1 MEKQKRKHVTEMYEA
16 ILKLENLEECMA
28 FFEDLC
34 TPSEMSAME
43 QRYAVASLLKQDKV
57 YMEILEETSASTAT
71 ISRVKR
77 MLNYGNGTLGEVMDR
92 LNFDK

>member
-16 ILKLENLEECMA
+16 ILKIQNLEECEQ

-34 TPSEMSAME
+34 TPTEMAAME

-57 YMEILEETSASTAT
+57 YMEILEATSASTAT

-77 MLNYGNGTLGEVMDR
+77 MLNYGNGVLGEVMDR
-92 LNFDK
+92 LKEDK

>member
-16 ILKLENLEECMA
+16 ILKIQSLEECEQ

-34 TPSEMSAME
+34 TPTEMAAME
-43 QRYAVASLLKQDKV
+43 QRFAVASLLKQDKV
-57 YMEILEETSASTAT
+57 YMEILEATSASTAT

-77 MLNYGNGTLGEVMDR
+77 MLNYGNGVLGEVMDR
-92 LNFDK
+92 LKEDK

>member
-16 ILKLENLEECMA
+16 ILKIRNLEECEQ

-34 TPSEMSAME
+34 TPTEMAAME
-43 QRYAVASLLKQDKV
+43 QRFAVASLLKQDKV
-57 YMEILEETSASTAT
+57 YMEILEATSASTAT

-77 MLNYGNGTLGEVMDR
+77 MLNYGNGVLGEVMDR
-92 LNFDK
+92 LKEDK

>member
-16 ILKLENLEECMA
+16 ILKIQNLEECER

-34 TPSEMSAME
+34 TPTEMAAME
-43 QRYAVASLLKQDKV
+43 QRFAVASLLKQDKV
-57 YMEILEETSASTAT
+57 YMEILEATSASTAT

-77 MLNYGNGTLGEVMDR
+77 MLNYGNGVLGEVMDR
-92 LNFDK
+92 LKEDK

>member
-16 ILKLENLEECMA
+16 ILKIQNLEECEQ

-34 TPSEMSAME
+34 TPTEMAAME
-43 QRYAVASLLKQDKV
+43 QRFAVASLLKQDKV
-57 YMEILEETSASTAT
+57 YMEILEATSASTAT

-77 MLNYGNGTLGEVMDR
+77 MLNYGNGVLGEVMDR
-92 LNFDK
+92 LQEDK

>member
-92 LNFDK
+92 LNSDK

>member
-16 ILKLENLEECMA
+16 ILKIQNLEECEQ

-34 TPSEMSAME
+34 TPTEMAAME
-43 QRYAVASLLKQDKV
+43 QRFAVVSLLKQDKV
-57 YMEILEETSASTAT
+57 YMEILEATSASTAT

-77 MLNYGNGTLGEVMDR
+77 MLNYGNGVLGEVMDR
-92 LNFDK
+92 LKEDK

>member
-16 ILKLENLEECMA
+16 ILKIQNLEECEQ

-34 TPSEMSAME
+34 TPTEMAAME
-43 QRYAVASLLKQDKV
+43 QRFAVASLLKQDKV
-57 YMEILEETSASTAT
+57 YMEILEATSASTAT

-77 MLNYGNGTLGEVMDR
+77 MLNYGNGVLGEVMDR
-92 LNFDK
+92 LNEDK

>member
-16 ILKLENLEECMA
+16 ILKIQNLEECEQ

-34 TPSEMSAME
+34 TPTEMAAME
-43 QRYAVASLLKQDKV
+43 QRFAVASLLKQDKV
-57 YMEILEETSASTAT
+57 YMEILEATSASTAT

-77 MLNYGNGTLGEVMDR
+77 MLNYGNGVLGEVMDR
-92 LNFDK
+92 LKEDK

>member
-16 ILKLENLEECMA
+16 ILKIQNLEECEQ

-34 TPSEMSAME
+34 TPTEMAAME
-43 QRYAVASLLKQDKV
+43 QRFAVASLLKQDKV
-57 YMEILEETSASTAT
+57 YMEILEATSARTAT

-77 MLNYGNGTLGEVMDR
+77 MLNYGNGVLGEVMDR
-92 LNFDK
+92 LKEDK

>member
-16 ILKLENLEECMA
+16 ILKIQNLEECEQ

-34 TPSEMSAME
+34 TPTEMAAME
-43 QRYAVASLLKQDKV
+43 QRFAVASLLKQDKV
-57 YMEILEETSASTAT
+57 YMEILEATSASTAT

-77 MLNYGNGTLGEVMDR
+77 MLNYGNGVLGEVMDR
-92 LNFDK
+92 LKEEE

>member
-1 MEKQKRKHVTEMYEA
+1 MERQKKKHVTEMYEA
-16 ILKLENLEECMA
+16 ILKLKDLEECMA

-92 LNFDK
+92 VNAEK